1 MQVIHT
7 LILYY
12 SYTVIP
18 TLNTFYFIFFFQFF
32 SKSLYISVCI
42 YIHTY
47 RALYLKC
54 KGNNIKELQQ
64 NETDEKKRHR
74 QIRINTNMEHKIRE
88 KKHTPL

>member
-12 SYTVIP
+12 SYAVIP
-18 TLNTFYFIFFFQFF
+18 TLNTFYFIF
-32 SKSLYISVCI
+32 SNSSLSHSISRSVYTC
-42 YIHTY
+42 
-47 RALYLKC
+47 RGLYLEG
-54 KGNNIKELQQ
+54 KGNDIKELQQ